1 MIFNSIDE
9 QLSPIPPNN
18 LIISEEIDEREGFF
32 GHVILNISWDAPQ
45 SML

>member
-1 MIFNSIDE
+1 MTLYSIDE
-9 QLSPIPPNN
+9 RLIPIPPNN

-32 GHVILNISWDAPQ
+32 DHVILNISWNAPQ

>member
-9 QLSPIPPNN
+9 RLIPPNN
-18 LIISEEIDEREGFF
+18 LVLSEEIDEREGFF
-32 GHVILNISWDAPQ
+32 DHVILNISWDAPQ